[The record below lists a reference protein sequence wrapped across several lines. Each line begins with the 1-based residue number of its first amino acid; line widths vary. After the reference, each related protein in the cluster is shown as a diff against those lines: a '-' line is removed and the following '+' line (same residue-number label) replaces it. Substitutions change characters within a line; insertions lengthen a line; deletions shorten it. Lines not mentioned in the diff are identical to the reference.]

1 MNKPILDKSMAI
13 TRGALPGSNKL
24 MVDGV
29 PFREVKLS
37 GGEPPVRLYDTSG
50 PYNHRHREGPCPPPP
65 RMDSRAWRRG
75 RI

>member
-37 GGEPPVRLYDTSG
+37 GGDELHLFGDDALAGVIHLGDVAARLG
-50 PYNHRHREGPCPPPP
+50 AHQLE
-65 RMDSRAWRRG
+65 A
-75 RI
+75 